1 MHATWFHDEKL
12 PSGTGGGGGNQDQKY
27 SIVATLMREEKS
39 IGILE
44 ME

>member
-1 MHATWFHDEKL
+1 MQLGFTMKSYLAG
-12 PSGTGGGGGNQDQKY
+12 PGGGGGNQDQKY